1 MSRPSPR
8 AAKEA
13 QTMAKKTAP
22 FPTGE
27 DLHAL
32 LVSRDKLDDLK
43 THTINYLTTLS
54 QKAATPH
61 GKKMYAKKIAELE
74 SNGFQPPRHVTLWG
88 LHNVLADTN
97 VGKLG
102 CIRRC
107 SKRFACAD

>member
-1 MSRPSPR
+1 
-8 AAKEA
+8 
-13 QTMAKKTAP
+13 MAKKTAP

-61 GKKMYAKKIAELE
+61 GKRCT
-74 SNGFQPPRHVTLWG
+74 PRKSQSWRATVSS
-88 LHNVLADTN
+88 
-97 VGKLG
+97 
-102 CIRRC
+102 RRGT
-107 SKRFACAD
+107 